1 DGLQSPIVKNIHDAA
16 LEGRLSRTGAQNGDI
31 LFFGADKAKVVND
44 AIGAL
49 RVKIG
54 HSEFGRNSGLIEGDW
69 KPLWVVDFPMFEYD
83 EAEGRYTAA
92 HHPFTS
98 PKDGHED
105 FLTTD
110 PGKAL

>member
-1 DGLQSPIVKNIHDAA
+1 II
-16 LEGRLSRTGAQNGDI
+16 
-31 LFFGADKAKVVND
+31 FFGADREKVVND

-54 HSEFGRNSGLIEGDW
+54 HSEFGKKTGLFTAGW
-69 KPLWVVDFPMFEYD
+69 QPLWVVDFPMFEYD
-83 EAEGRYTAA
+83 EEDGRYTAA

-105 FLTTD
+105 FL
-110 PGKAL
+110 

>member
-1 DGLQSPIVKNIHDAA
+1 M
-16 LEGRLSRTGAQNGDI
+16 
-31 LFFGADKAKVVND
+31 ND

-54 HSEFGRNSGLIEGDW
+54 HSEFGKKTGLAIAGW

-83 EAEGRYTAA
+83 EEDGRYTAA

-98 PKDGHED
+98 PRTATRTSSNPIRARPSPRP
-105 FLTTD
+105 TTWC
-110 PGKAL
+110 